1 MADLYAAALSDD
13 RHLASTRDVTVAC
26 CRVGGCFLSL
36 ERASTRTSH
45 RGRLLWHRLRR
56 VGHAVTVTDPVTH
69 GRIPTS
75 PYKEATSG
83 ALSTLLGPGRKE
95 ALGCALAGHN
105 ASLSGL
111 LWGQWGA
118 DGGCPLDLRCVHGV
132 NLTKDSSYVAKISA
146 TSSAPAPPCGPSS

>member
-1 MADLYAAALSDD
+1 MADRYAAALSDD

-36 ERASTRTSH
+36 ERASTRWTVT
-45 RGRLLWHRLRR
+45 RLLWHRLRR

-69 GRIPTS
+69 GPIPTS

-83 ALSTLLGPGRKE
+83 ALSTFLGPGRKE
-95 ALGCALAGHN
+95 ASGCALAGPHN

-111 LWGQWGA
+111 LQWGA